1 MQDVDILVTRIGREE
16 GRTTPAG
23 CHMAAG
29 LAMRNAMEKGGTL
42 ALEPIMRVEV
52 SVPDD
57 FLGNAISLFNM
68 RNGRVEHLSDRAGL
82 KTLSKEWLQCADY
95 SAFNGYQRLCQPRDV
110 RDLFCAL
117 KLADFPM
124 NMNDYV
130 ARNSP
135 GQQLSSAMN
144 PRYGTRHVDM
154 MGIEADDHVLEIGP
168 GPGGF
173 ERATSGKARPATV

>member
-1 MQDVDILVTRIGREE
+1 MPAFPRQLAEEVRQGVLDNLLSGPATGYPVQDVDILVTRIGRGE

-82 KTLSKEWLQCADY
+82 KTIEGVAPMRRLFGFSTDLR
-95 SAFNGYQRLCQPRDV
+95 SATQGRAGL
-110 RDLFCAL
+110 
-117 KLADFPM
+117 
-124 NMNDYV
+124 
-130 ARNSP
+130 
-135 GQQLSSAMN
+135 
-144 PRYGTRHVDM
+144 
-154 MGIEADDHVLEIGP
+154 VLR
-168 GPGGF
+168 F
-173 ERATSGKARPATV
+173 ETYDSL